1 MTDIPPQN
9 QDQQQNAPAPEQQ
22 QEQQWAAHPSWSGVL
37 EMFPEGAQRDAL
49 LAQIRESDRNS
60 QKAIEQARA
69 NQAPEEWRELIRL
82 SQENEVAPEDL
93 IESYNSVD
101 QMREAIAEDPDAWLS
116 SMKDEIDEAVRQG
129 QITRKEGAAL
139 KRDATQQAATG
150 GDDPAPLEDPA
161 IAELRQG
168 LEQERRWR
176 EQQEQQA
183 REAQEAEQERQAEQ
197 ASQAAV
203 NQFIEAFETTFNAE
217 PALQGVED
225 ETRYIVANHA
235 LTLLQQNEN
244 LSPEQASKQ
253 AIEQFQTRFGLP
265 KAPAA
270 GAPVPIGGNNGSMQQ
285 PATAPG
291 KGALGGIDKAR
302 EQAMIEALR
311 QAQGA
316 GIS

>member
-1 MTDIPPQN
+1 MTDVPPQN
-9 QDQQQNAPAPEQQ
+9 QDPQAPAPDQQ

-37 EMFPEGAQRDAL
+37 DMFPEGAQRDAL

-69 NQAPEEWRELIRL
+69 NQTPEEWRELIKL

-116 SMKDEIDEAVRQG
+116 SMKDEIDEAVKAG
-129 QITRKEGAAL
+129 HITRKEGAAL
-139 KRDATQQAATG
+139 KRDATQQAAA

-161 IAELRQG
+161 IAELREG

-183 REAQEAEQERQAEQ
+183 REAQEAEDEAAQQQATQ
-197 ASQAAV
+197 DAV
-203 NQFIEAFETTFNAE
+203 NHFISVFEGAFNNDPVLKDVE
-217 PALQGVED
+217 PA
-225 ETRYIVANHA
+225 TRHIVANHA
-235 LTLLQQNEN
+235 LTLM
-244 LSPEQASKQ
+244 QANDSMTEEAATAA

-302 EQAMIEALR
+302 EQAMLEALR